1 MINRFLQFLKKQR
14 LAIRLAQAGSLFVIS
29 GLRTFRYERP
39 LARLFRRHH
48 PYPPLLRFQ
57 KFLATENNPLLNAL
71 YEEFSCRTDFLPFA
85 SYLLPGNEQKLQ
97 GDICFCNTN
106 GCRDQEFYFN
116 LLQEI
121 VEKDYPELAE
131 QVELF
136 KKRADAIEDMRFYG
150 SELEMLTADV
160 NGFEKGSSFEVN
172 WSKTNASELWLSFD
186 KAYDFSARLPR
197 KVQENLSKL
206 VAYLI
211 FEKSVFMSVFHG
223 VAYTEQGKICLP
235 DIDYLYPATPALQ
248 HFAIDCITHRKE
260 PTTLAGYKMQ
270 RLLFLLQDYCPDIK
284 VFESWQEYLVQDY
297 HKFPTAVVKE
307 QELLNLF
314 SACGL
319 DLCTRQPLIMTDPKK
334 ISWLLDSTR
343 HKNDPK
349 FKKSSILYW
358 GPLFLLI
365 CFLLYYF

>member
-14 LAIRLAQAGSLFVIS
+14 LAIRLSRADSLFVIS
-29 GLRTFRYERP
+29 GLRTFRYTRP
-39 LARLFRRHH
+39 LARLFRCRL
-48 PYPPLLRFQ
+48 PYSPLVCFQTFLRS
-57 KFLATENNPLLNAL
+57 ENNPLLNAL
-71 YEEFSCRTDFLPFA
+71 YEEFACRTDFLPFA
-85 SYLLPGNEQKLQ
+85 SYLLPEDAQKLK
-97 GDICFCNTN
+97 GEVCFRNTN
-106 GCRDQEFYFN
+106 GFKEKAFYFS
-116 LLQEI
+116 LLKEI
-121 VEKDYPELAE
+121 VELDYPELAE
-131 QVELF
+131 QFELF
-136 KKRADAIEDMRFYG
+136 KKRVDAVEDMRFYG

-160 NGFEKGSSFEVN
+160 NGFEKGSSFEIN

-186 KAYDFSARLPR
+186 KEYDFSARLPR

-211 FEKSVFMSVFHG
+211 FEKSIFMSVFHG
-223 VAYTEQGKICLP
+223 VAYTKQGKICLP
-235 DIDYLYPATPALQ
+235 DIDYLYPATPQLQ
-248 HFAIDCITHRKE
+248 HFAIDCITHRRE
-260 PTTLAGYKMQ
+260 PSTLAGYKMQ

-284 VFESWQEYLVQDY
+284 VFESWKEYLIQDY
-297 HKFPTAVVKE
+297 HKLPHAVVKE

-319 DLCTRQPLIMTDPKK
+319 DLCTRQPLVMTNPQE
-334 ISWLLDSTR
+334 ISWLLDSKR
-343 HKNDPK
+343 HKHDPQ